1 MQLPHKMIRD
11 RAYFIAGRPAA
22 SRKSHDPNIESAIR
36 DVEYYLDSLPDNFY
50 RPLIS
55 GATAASQ
62 EQILVLTWLVQ
73 MHDEMKAVE
82 VAFLGNGMC
91 RVMWPSASLTR
102 EVERL
107 SVKDLLSL
115 HLEEM
120 VSQYR
125 AARDPDEWLVQ

>member
-1 MQLPHKMIRD
+1 
-11 RAYFIAGRPAA
+11 
-22 SRKSHDPNIESAIR
+22 
-36 DVEYYLDSLPDNFY
+36 
-50 RPLIS
+50 
-55 GATAASQ
+55 
-62 EQILVLTWLVQ
+62 

-125 AARDPDEWLVQ
+125 TARDPDEWLVQ